1 MKQRNEERG
10 TTEERGTKALEE
22 FLKKQ
27 GHTVE
32 KSDNKTFDLKV
43 DGRYA
48 EVKTRAKPYA
58 KFDFISLTDKQFD
71 KIPKEDFLIFLVC
84 NVESPEQ
91 IQINQFSSLEL
102 RQVTPKR
109 YSSYEYNKGVLDKI
123 IKNRT

>member
-1 MKQRNEERG
+1 MGNE
-10 TTEERGTKALEE
+10 TAERGTKALWEI
-22 FLKKQ
+22 LTKQ

-48 EVKTRAKPYA
+48 EVKTKAKPYA
-58 KFDFISLTDKQFD
+58 ELDFLSFTDNQFE
-71 KIPKEDFLIFLVC
+71 KILKEDFLIFLVC
-84 NVESPEQ
+84 NVENPEQ
-91 IQINQFSSLEL
+91 IQLYQFSSLEL

-123 IKNRT
+123 QKNRT